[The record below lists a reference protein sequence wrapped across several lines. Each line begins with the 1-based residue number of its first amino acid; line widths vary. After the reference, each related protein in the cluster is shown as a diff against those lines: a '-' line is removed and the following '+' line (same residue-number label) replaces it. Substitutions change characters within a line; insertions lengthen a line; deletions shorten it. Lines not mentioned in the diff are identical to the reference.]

1 MKNIYNVMMVLGVLF
16 LLSGCDKDN
25 LDRKV
30 TYQITNANAEITFQY
45 RNADGAIEVV
55 EKSFTQREEVWQTT
69 FVMDRGDI
77 VYLSAEYSDSGAS
90 VMGRILVNGKVY
102 KESGSK
108 YDPAVPVTVSGVVP

>member
-1 MKNIYNVMMVLGVLF
+1 MKNIYNVIVVLSMFFMLQ
-16 LLSGCDKDN
+16 GCDKDN

-30 TYQITNANAEITFQY
+30 TYQITNANAEITIQY
-45 RNADGAIEVV
+45 RDADGAIVAV

-90 VMGRILVNGKVY
+90 VKGRILVNGKVY
-102 KESGSK
+102 KEAGSK
-108 YDPAVPVTVSGVVP
+108 YDPEVPVTVSGVVP